1 MKTLLV
7 ETPLALRPTGVYP
20 RNPPIYALYAAATLK
35 QAGAEV
41 QLLDAFQEDLSIDE
55 TVARAVRAEAQLI
68 VLIPFD
74 YVRETTPEVTR
85 EVARRLAIR
94 APDCVIGLAGNADE
108 KYMRAHLQACPEIA
122 FAAVGEYELTLAGV
136 VEREPRG
143 LGTIPGLLVRSG
155 DHLESTGPADVVQSA
170 DQLPLPAWE
179 LVDFDRY
186 IYMPHRFGRTP
197 VYPLL
202 ASRGCPYGCPLCIE
216 GMYARITRFRL
227 RSVRSVM
234 QEVRLAIQ
242 RYGARELQFTD
253 ATFGLNRDWTISLC
267 EALGRLDPPITWSV
281 LSRVDVLTPELL
293 TKMRAAGCW
302 NILYGFESANQHAL
316 DNMGKGLRVEQIV
329 QARQWAREAGMEV
342 TASFT
347 LGLPGES
354 REDILRTIDF
364 AIELEPEYA
373 QFFILK
379 DLNNDHAMDPWG
391 TVTREWDNSPYD
403 FRGPIFVPNGIAG
416 VRELKELQRLAY
428 RRFYLRPRYLAG
440 QMARAVKSGQLRR
453 NGSGLATLLK
463 LTTGLGNAAATFS

>member
-1 MKTLLV
+1 MRDEFCAGYQLKTLLV
-7 ETPLALRPTGVYP
+7 EAPLALQPTGVYP

-35 QAGAEV
+35 KAGAEV
-41 QLLDAFQEDLSIDE
+41 RLLDAFQEDLSVDE
-55 TVARAVRAEAQLI
+55 TVERIAVAKAQLV

-74 YVRETTPEVTR
+74 YVRETAPEVTR
-85 EVARRLAIR
+85 EIARRVGR
-94 APDCVIGLAGNADE
+94 RVPGVTIGLAGNASAD
-108 KYMRAHLQACPEIA
+108 YMRAHLEACPEIS

-136 VEREPRG
+136 VKRG
-143 LGTIPGLLVRSG
+143 TAGLSEVPGLLRRDGGRIV
-155 DHLESTGPADVVQSA
+155 STGPGEVFQCADL
-170 DQLPLPAWE
+170 LPLPAWE

-234 QEVRLAIQ
+234 QEVRLAVQ

-253 ATFGLNRDWTISLC
+253 ATFGLNREWTISLC
-267 EALGRLDPPITWSV
+267 EALARLDPPVTWTV
-281 LSRVDVLTPELL
+281 LSRADVLTPELL
-293 TKMRAAGCW
+293 GWMREAGCW

-316 DNMGKGLRVEQIV
+316 DNMGKGLRVEQAV
-329 QARQWAREAGMEV
+329 QARRWAREAGIEV

-354 REDILRTIDF
+354 REDILKTINF
-364 AIELEPEYA
+364 AVEQDPEYA

-379 DLNNDHAMDPWG
+379 YLNGDNAMDRWG
-391 TVTREWDNSPYD
+391 WVTKEWDNSPYD
-403 FRGPIFVPNGIAG
+403 FRGPIFVPHGIDG
-416 VRELKELQRLAY
+416 VQEMKDLQRLAY

-440 QMARAVKSGQLRR
+440 QFARAVRSRQFRR
-453 NGSGLATLLK
+453 NGSGLRTLLD
-463 LTTGLGNAAATFS
+463 LTV

>member
-1 MKTLLV
+1 MGTRRAGKDQLKTLLV

-35 QAGAEV
+35 RDGAEV
-41 QLLDAFQEDLSIDE
+41 QLLDAFQEDLSIDD
-55 TVARAVRAEAQLI
+55 TVARVVGSGARL
-68 VLIPFD
+68 VLLVPFD
-74 YVRETTPEVTR
+74 YVRETAPEVTR
-85 EVARRLAIR
+85 EIARRLAVR
-94 APDCVIGLAGNADE
+94 APQCTVGLAGNASE
-108 KYMRAHLQACPEIA
+108 KYMRSHMEACPSIA

-136 VEREPRG
+136 VKNG
-143 LGTIPGLLVRSG
+143 LNRLGRVPGLLLRSG
-155 DHLESTGPADVVQSA
+155 NGIESTGPAAVILDA
-170 DQLPLPAWE
+170 DRLALPAWE

-216 GMYARITRFRL
+216 GMYARITRYRL

-253 ATFGLNRDWTISLC
+253 ATFGLNREWTISLC
-267 EALGRLDPPITWSV
+267 DALARLDPPVTWTV
-281 LSRVDVLTPELL
+281 LSRADVLTPELL
-293 TKMRAAGCW
+293 ERMRHAGCW

-316 DNMGKGLRVEQIV
+316 DNMGKGLRVEQTV
-329 QARQWAREAGMEV
+329 QARRQAREAGIEV

-364 AIELEPEYA
+364 AIEQDPEYA

-379 DLNNDHAMDPWG
+379 YLNDDNAMDRWG
-391 TVTREWDNSPYD
+391 WVTEEWDNSPYD
-403 FRGPIFVPNGIAG
+403 FRGPIFVPDGIDG
-416 VRELKELQRLAY
+416 VRELKQLQRLAY
-428 RRFYLRPRYLAG
+428 RRFYLRPRYLAA
-440 QMARAVKSGQLRR
+440 QLSRAISSGQLRR
-453 NGSGLATLLK
+453 NGSGLKTLVE
-463 LTTGLGNAAATFS
+463 LTT